1 MATLLPLCAE
11 CGGCPPLLGA
21 TSKLCRSHHGVLSV
35 SRAEATARCPARD
48 HGLCQ
53 GLLWAGV
60 TVCGVS
66 RPASQCT
73 HRHHQ
78 QASHHL
84 QDCSKERQGV
94 GVQTHTYC
102 PFSAT
107 ATPAQPL
114 PSLPPQVRP
123 CYSSEMVA
131 GCPPCRHKDP
141 SQETPSQCSHTRVRM
156 RVRVRVC
163 TAGGR
168 SHLAVHVCCT
178 SATPPPLPSLHL
190 IQCRD
195 EKKTKV

>member
-1 MATLLPLCAE
+1 MWVTIATTISACMHHSNYPFRRYIAMVATQCHHGNPPPLCAE

-35 SRAEATARCPARD
+35 SRTEATARCPARD

-53 GLLWAGV
+53 GLLWASV

-66 RPASQCT
+66 RPASQRT

-102 PFSAT
+102 LFSAT

-114 PSLPPQVRP
+114 P
-123 CYSSEMVA
+123 
-131 GCPPCRHKDP
+131 
-141 SQETPSQCSHTRVRM
+141 
-156 RVRVRVC
+156 
-163 TAGGR
+163 
-168 SHLAVHVCCT
+168 
-178 SATPPPLPSLHL
+178 TPPSPGTALLL
-190 IQCRD
+190 
-195 EKKTKV
+195 K